1 VRFSLHR
8 RAQSRAAGSARA
20 PRPPGRLIP
29 SRAAR
34 HALWPPHGPVP
45 AGMLADKTPD
55 QGGNPQPD
63 RARFRHRL
71 HGGARMAPQVR
82 RSQPRASALAG
93 LLLLP
98 VGYCLGGAA
107 QWRWWGGGGNGAGR
121 ANCWFSGEEGKPI
134 AARLAL
140 VSRKVC
146 SRPNVAPSASDLR
159 QAGVNNNAATARPA
173 ALMGPR

>member
-107 QWRWWGGGGNGAGR
+107 QWRWWGAAAMAQAAPIVGFLARKANQSQPGWPWCRAKSVPGR
-121 ANCWFSGEEGKPI
+121 TWHP
-134 AARLAL
+134 RLQICGRL
-140 VSRKVC
+140 GSTITL
-146 SRPNVAPSASDLR
+146 PLQGR
-159 QAGVNNNAATARPA
+159 QR
-173 ALMGPR
+173 